1 MSYPFCRCL
10 LLRPGPSLKLG
21 SVVVVVVFFLVGVA
35 NRHSWDSDWFAGC
48 VPITC
53 IWRAG
58 KTQYF
63 YSARSSKYEVPRSEM
78 CVSGLYHLFSVPL
91 ILLTNV
97 YNGFGRPTLDF
108 VDRFWLWLGSVG
120 SVSKITQMNW
130 KELISQLQ
138 MHSQVN
144 SQVTNVLKCT
154 QKMRSRSLATWS
166 HNLKEAWDAEVK
178 TWSQYHCVSRRATT

>member
-1 MSYPFCRCL
+1 MRTWFCSKYLTSAYSTRLNYLAGKNQINIATSYRMSYPFCHCL
-10 LLRPGPSLKLG
+10 LLRPGPSLKIG

-35 NRHSWDSDWFAGC
+35 SWHFWGTDWFAGC

-97 YNGFGRPTLDF
+97 YNGFGRPTLNF
-108 VDRFWLWLGSVG
+108 VERFWLWLGSVR
-120 SVSKITQMNW
+120 SVWVPWI
-130 KELISQLQ
+130 
-138 MHSQVN
+138 
-144 SQVTNVLKCT
+144 
-154 QKMRSRSLATWS
+154 
-166 HNLKEAWDAEVK
+166 
-178 TWSQYHCVSRRATT
+178 